1 MDESPKRGLLASY
14 GRLLGPLIRIL
25 IRNGV
30 SFDEFSAAAREIYID
45 VASSNFRVAGKKAS
59 LSRVAILAG
68 IPIEQVREIKAAQE
82 SIPSDGIDSNLNR
95 IATILSAWHTD
106 SAFTGPYGVP
116 LEIRL
121 QEKDGIG
128 FETLVRRH
136 VGDIPSEPLLK
147 ELINVGAVTETE
159 KGWFRVLTRFYIPKG
174 TAPAGMDHLSRSVE
188 DFVITLDHNALE
200 NDPKKRFFE
209 RQTYTADGIHP
220 EDIPRF
226 KDFATSRAKLL
237 LEELDNWLS
246 QLEKPSNQEEK
257 EIITGLGIYHY
268 IHMKDTSDKL
278 N

>member
-45 VASSNFRVAGKKAS
+45 VASSDFGVASKKAS
-59 LSRVAILAG
+59 LSRVAILVG
-68 IPIEQVREIKAAQE
+68 VPIEEVREIKAAQE
-82 SIPSDGIDSNLNR
+82 SVSTAGLDSNLNR

-106 SAFTGPYGVP
+106 SGFTGPYGVP
-116 LEIRL
+116 LELRL
-121 QEKDGIG
+121 QEKDGTD
-128 FETLVRRH
+128 FETLVHRY
-136 VGDIPSEPLLK
+136 VGDMPSEPLLK
-147 ELINVGAVTETE
+147 ELINVGAVIETE
-159 KGWFRVLTRFYIPKG
+159 KGWYRVLTRFYIPKG

-188 DFVITLDHNALE
+188 DFVTTLDHNALE
-200 NDPKKRFFE
+200 DDPKKRFFE
-209 RQTYTADGIHP
+209 RQTYTADGIYP
-220 EDIPRF
+220 EDLPRF

-246 QLEKPSNQEEK
+246 QLEKPKKQEEK

-268 IHMKDTSDKL
+268 IHTKDTPDKL